1 MPRVQRVKLE
11 GRGVNSIS
19 PERRRVKWN
28 GLRQRHYMIGLS
40 TNTPFRFHLRS
51 THRTTRPHENSYV
64 TFSVKKTDAT
74 ILGHHIGSLRCIA
87 GSAWAVVIYDN
98 GCSVPFAVRPVT
110 WIGDYQRT
118 ICDDIP
124 ISPEVIDVHTLNFK
138 PNFKFSRLKFFGG
151 PPSQL
156 GYSLY
161 ILVNLYWPRLL
172 TIDYQRTGQLDGSV
186 V

>member
-11 GRGVNSIS
+11 GRRVNSIS

-28 GLRQRHYMIGLS
+28 GLRQRHYMIGFS

-51 THRTTRPHENSYV
+51 TNLLTAQHVRTKIAMLH
-64 TFSVKKTDAT
+64 FQWKKTDST

-110 WIGDYQRT
+110 GDYQRT

-124 ISPEVIDVHTLNFK
+124 ISPEVIGVHTLNCK
-138 PNFKFSRLKFFGG
+138 PNFKFSRLKFFWGT
-151 PPSQL
+151 PL
-156 GYSLY
+156 
-161 ILVNLYWPRLL
+161 LVPVCASKAWSICSACKNFRAQHPLRAE
-172 TIDYQRTGQLDGSV
+172 I
-186 V
+186 